1 MRDILFR
8 LKRSKAERTD
18 ESYNNSIKEKISI
31 FAEYSVFALSDR
43 TDRMEVKMK
52 KIIDSKGKLFGKI
65 NIIDLAVIIAVVVLA
80 LFTFVKFDR
89 NDQITRS
96 DKVIEYTVLVKQIR
110 QPTVDA
116 MNKNFKDIKEPDT
129 QKALGDITDVKLS
142 KSKEI
147 ITLANG
153 YYKEIER
160 YDLFDLLMTLRVQ
173 GTETEDNYYTL
184 NGKKLIV
191 GETIT
196 LNNQYVTS
204 YGVVKSVEVVNE

>member
-1 MRDILFR
+1 
-8 LKRSKAERTD
+8 
-18 ESYNNSIKEKISI
+18 
-31 FAEYSVFALSDR
+31 
-43 TDRMEVKMK
+43 MK

-116 MNKNFKDIKEPDT
+116 FNKNFKDIAEPDT

-142 KSKEI
+142 KSKEV
-147 ITLANG
+147 ITLADG

-160 YDLFDLLMTLRVQ
+160 DDTFDLLLTLRVQ